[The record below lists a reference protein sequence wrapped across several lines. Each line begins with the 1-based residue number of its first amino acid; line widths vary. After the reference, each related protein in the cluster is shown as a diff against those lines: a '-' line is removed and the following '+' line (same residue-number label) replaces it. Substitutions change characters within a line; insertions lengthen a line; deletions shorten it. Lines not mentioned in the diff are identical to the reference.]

1 MIITGSSLL
10 GRADSIGLTQII
22 SKIAGQTNAEEGWKV
37 MNTLH
42 SNSSQVAAL
51 DLGYKPGLIV
61 IVIFV
66 CVQSGVRT
74 LFELRKITIFSYQKV
89 IQSSS

>member
-51 DLGYKPGLIV
+51 DLGYKPGVFVFL
-61 IVIFV
+61 IFV
-66 CVQSGVRT
+66 RIQSLVRT
-74 LFELRKITIFSYQKV
+74 LSELRPVKMFLAEANYRDKK
-89 IQSSS
+89 